1 MKSTERVKEAAKAA
15 GKASKADAK
24 TFKRP
29 RRGAVVLVGSLL
41 GLCAVYGV
49 FLAVLAPT
57 SAGTEVSFD
66 ALTRFATCSSPAAT
80 RAVAAAVAAAPANG
94 APAAPA
100 SVSAGATDDLAAYC
114 TGVTTKVRDARLLD
128 EDARITGTLVALDA
142 AKPPAPKRFWAAYPK
157 SDSSTSDLI
166 GRLGAGGA
174 KVVVDSQSTKAL
186 VRFVA
191 QFLLPLVILANLFAL
206 LFSLSKGGSS
216 IAGEFSLFGRMGDK
230 RVSKGDKSRTTFANV
245 AAAGEAMAELAEVR
259 DYLADPSAFDAMGAL
274 PPKGVLLMGPPGC
287 GKTLLA
293 RAVAGEAQAS
303 FFSISGSEF
312 VESLVGVGAA
322 RVRDL
327 FRQARAAAP
336 AIIFIDELDAA
347 GRQRGAGM
355 GGGNDEREQ
364 TLNEMLVQMDGFS
377 TTDGIV
383 VIGATNRADI
393 LDPALLRAG
402 RFDRHITVERPDVE
416 GRLAIL
422 RLHAGGRRLADPD
435 AHLPHVAR
443 RTSGFSGA
451 DLANVLNESAL
462 LAVRER
468 STAIDAH
475 HLEEAV
481 ERVLGGPRRRTH
493 RISDDEK
500 ARIATHEA
508 GHAVVAAALGKAD
521 SLEKVSIIA
530 RGRGVGHLAMLSE
543 DKTIFTRDDM
553 EAQVTIAMAGVAA
566 EEIVFGQP
574 STGAESDLGRA
585 TDIARDMAG
594 RFGMSRLG
602 RVRVLHEQRE
612 VFLGRDYLSTRD
624 VSQPTLEHLDAE
636 VRRILDEEEAA
647 ARAILA
653 DNRAALDAVTSAL
666 VTHETIQGPEL
677 ARVLG
682 VVPVQ
687 LRGQAVPTATRNGT
701 RTRARRTS

>member
-1 MKSTERVKEAAKAA
+1 MKSTERVKKSAKAA
-15 GKASKADAK
+15 GKDSKADAK
-24 TFKRP
+24 ALKRP
-29 RRGAVVLVGSLL
+29 RRGAAVLVGSLV

-49 FLAVLAPT
+49 ALAVLGPASP
-57 SAGTEVSFD
+57 GKEVSFD
-66 ALTRFATCSSPAAT
+66 ALTRFATCSSPAAA
-80 RAVAAAVAAAPANG
+80 RAGAAAQADATPA
-94 APAAPA
+94 
-100 SVSAGATDDLAAYC
+100 VGATAATPADDLAAYC
-114 TGVTTKVRDARLLD
+114 KGVARRVSKARLLD
-128 EDARITGTLVALDA
+128 EDARITGTLVGMEG
-142 AKPPAPKRFWAAYPK
+142 AKPVAPKRFWAAYPK
-157 SDSSTSDLI
+157 SDSATADLI

-174 KVVVDSQSTKAL
+174 KVTIDSQSQKAL

-206 LFSLSKGGSS
+206 LFALSKGGSS
-216 IAGEFSLFGRMGDK
+216 IAGEFSLFGRLGDK
-230 RVSKGDKSRTTFANV
+230 RLRSNEKSNTTFANV
-245 AAAGEAMAELAEVR
+245 AAAGEAMVELAEVR

-293 RAVAGEAQAS
+293 RAVAGEANAA

-327 FRQARAAAP
+327 FRQARASAP

-347 GRQRGAGM
+347 GRQRGAGL

-377 TTDGIV
+377 TTEGIV

-422 RLHAGGRRLADPD
+422 RLHARGRRLADPE
-435 AHLPHVAR
+435 AHLPHIAR

-468 STAIDAH
+468 ATAIDAH

-481 ERVLGGPRRRTH
+481 ERVLGGPRRKAQL
-493 RISDDEK
+493 ISDDEK

-508 GHAVVAAALGKAD
+508 GHAVVAAALGKAT

-543 DKTIFTRDDM
+543 DKSIFTRDDM
-553 EAQVTIAMAGVAA
+553 EAQVTIAMAGIAA

-647 ARAILA
+647 AHAILS
-653 DNRAALDAVTSAL
+653 DNRDALDAVTAAL
-666 VTHETIQGPEL
+666 VTHETLQGAEL
-677 ARVLG
+677 ARALG
-682 VVPVQ
+682 GVSSHV
-687 LRGQAVPTATRNGT
+687 RGEATVTAARNGT
-701 RTRARRTS
+701 RARARRSTSG